1 MFRSIATTYREAFS
15 GLSRSVWLLSVA
27 SLINRAGTMVMP
39 FLVLYLVEKRG
50 FTTTQ
55 AGQTLALYGLGAM
68 VASYSGGLLCDRFG
82 PMRMMKVS
90 LAGTGLA
97 FIALGYLQGRL
108 AISAMVVV
116 LSLVGEVFRPANL
129 AALSAASDP
138 GERARSFALMRLAV
152 NAGMSVGPTVG
163 GLLAAYDYGL
173 AVLGGRRQLDLRRL
187 PAGLRL
193 PGPACRRA
201 GRPFGGEGPCRL
213 ARSGTCR

>member
-1 MFRSIATTYREAFS
+1 MISAPPRSLGRFAPQSKIQNLKSKIVMFRSIATTYREAFS

-50 FTTTQ
+50 SPRPRRGRPWRST
-55 AGQTLALYGLGAM
+55 ASGAM
-68 VASYSGGLLCDRFG
+68 VSSYSGGLLCDRFG

-97 FIALGYLQGRL
+97 FIALGDLQGRL

-138 GERARSFALMRLAV
+138 GSGRAAS
-152 NAGMSVGPTVG
+152 P
-163 GLLAAYDYGL
+163 
-173 AVLGGRRQLDLRRL
+173 
-187 PAGLRL
+187 
-193 PGPACRRA
+193 
-201 GRPFGGEGPCRL
+201 
-213 ARSGTCR
+213 